1 MAARGAQ
8 SKKIVEN
15 RILEVFPEAFINDKK
30 IYINFMED
38 GEAIQ
43 ICVSMTC
50 PKALVGEGSRPNPA
64 VTADGGID
72 FDNFTPKQTN
82 AEFTQQ
88 EIDTIE
94 AILSKI

>member
-15 RILEVFPEAFINDKK
+15 KILEVFPEAFVNDKK

-38 GEAIQ
+38 GENIQ
-43 ICVSMTC
+43 IAVSLTA
-50 PKALVGEGSRPNPA
+50 PKTLVEGGSRPNPVA
-64 VTADGGID
+64 TADGGID

-82 AEFTQQ
+82 VQFTQQ